1 MSHRHI
7 SQLSLH
13 TAQIS
18 LMFHSPLTSTL
29 DLPSQCYLIQ
39 SHCAASAYSSATL
52 SSASMTSQYHCSNTS
67 QPRKSNLASNV
78 NTRHVRQIT
87 QTLQVTV
94 SSYKSGKWHEP
105 QTYTWMLK
113 QADRD
118 TAPNQQGPWV
128 SEETQQQVDTR
139 MGSSFHTPR
148 PAFPGSSHLPHYP
161 PNHNSNYLLSIK
173 NIIEYLRNKWP

>member
-87 QTLQVTV
+87 QTLQSRFPLTKVGNDMNLKLTRGCL
-94 SSYKSGKWHEP
+94 SKLTETQHPISRGPGWARKHSGKW
-105 QTYTWMLK
+105 
-113 QADRD
+113 
-118 TAPNQQGPWV
+118 
-128 SEETQQQVDTR
+128 
-139 MGSSFHTPR
+139 TP
-148 PAFPGSSHLPHYP
+148 GWG
-161 PNHNSNYLLSIK
+161 LLSTPEDQRSQGHPTCPVIHLITILITYFQLRILL
-173 NIIEYLRNKWP
+173 NI